1 MPIRLATGALAVLL
15 IAGPAAAASFHEYG
29 PGSLKSR
36 LGPGAA
42 RRHKPRA
49 PEEPARVRL
58 RWPLTGA
65 LNSYFGEPRSSSRH
79 TGIDIDGE
87 TGSPVVAA
95 AGGLVL
101 VAGPY
106 FEYGTTVIID
116 HGAGLTTL
124 YGHLLDVGVRA
135 GDRIRSGEN
144 IGSVGCSGSCTGD
157 HLHFE
162 VRLDEVPVDPVPYLP
177 ASQPERPPPADDPAP
192 VEESVVPTRP
202 MVS

>member
-15 IAGPAAAASFHEYG
+15 IAGPAAASFHEYG

-36 LGPGAA
+36 LVRGTAQG
-42 RRHKPRA
+42 HKPRP

-65 LNSYFGEPRSSSRH
+65 LNSYFGEPRSLSRH

-87 TGSPVVAA
+87 TGSPVAAA
-95 AGGLVL
+95 AGGRVV
-101 VAGPY
+101 VAGLH

-116 HGAGLTTL
+116 HGEGLTTL
-124 YGHLLDVGVRA
+124 YGHLLDVRVRA
-135 GDRIRSGEN
+135 GDRVRGGEN

-162 VRLDEVPVDPVPYLP
+162 VRLDEVPVDPAPYLP
-177 ASQPERPPPADDPAP
+177 APQRERPPPAGDPAP
-192 VEESVVPTRP
+192 IEVSVVPARP
-202 MVS
+202 LVR